1 MFFLSKYVD
10 DEKIIQEIFFTNI
23 IQHPQPKQHDD

>member
-1 MFFLSKYVD
+1 MFFLFKWVN
-10 DEKIIQEIFFTNI
+10 DEKIIQEIFFANI